1 MVLKPQDIFVLLK
14 LVAIASPRWTYVQL
28 ANSLYM
34 SVSEINAAIKR
45 AIQARLAALPES
57 DDLSPRPIRK
67 ALEEFLV
74 HGIKYAFAPDKGE
87 ILRGMP
93 TAYAAPPLSQEILAS
108 NEPPPVWPYAEGQVR
123 GYSFSPLYKSVPKAA
138 EIDPRLYEL
147 LALVDAIR
155 DGRAREKDLA
165 IKELRQRLGN
175 YKVEYRRNLNEYR
188 KGRQSRSA

>member
-57 DDLSPRPIRK
+57 DDLSPRLIRK

-74 HGIKYAFAPDKGE
+74 HGIKYAFAPDKG
-87 ILRGMP
+87 
-93 TAYAAPPLSQEILAS
+93 
-108 NEPPPVWPYAEGQVR
+108 
-123 GYSFSPLYKSVPKAA
+123 
-138 EIDPRLYEL
+138 
-147 LALVDAIR
+147 
-155 DGRAREKDLA
+155 
-165 IKELRQRLGN
+165 
-175 YKVEYRRNLNEYR
+175 
-188 KGRQSRSA
+188 